1 MKMAYETVLV
11 GKKDDGKI
19 GIITLN
25 RPEAL
30 NTFNTALARDLSQ
43 ALLDLD
49 QDNEV
54 RVIIING
61 AGKCFSAGIDVSPDV
76 FEKMSPCEYY
86 DWITL
91 MEKAIVVI
99 SQIKKPVIASVHN
112 FAVANGIGI
121 VAAADLA
128 IAEEGVRLGAT
139 AINVGLN
146 CIGPQVSLYRNM
158 GKKRTLDLVLTGKL
172 IVAEEAERFGLLNK
186 VVPKGTLQE
195 ETLKMA
201 RELAAKSPLA
211 LWNAKKSFYD
221 MWDLEFTK
229 AMEMVNSQFALL
241 CSLKDAAEGIR
252 AFSEKR
258 NPTWQM
264 K

>member
-1 MKMAYETVLV
+1 MAYEAVLV
-11 GKKDDGKI
+11 EKKDDGKI

-25 RPEAL
+25 RPENL

-61 AGKCFSAGIDVSPDV
+61 AGKCFSAGIDISPAV
-76 FEKMSPCEYY
+76 FEKMAPNEYY

-99 SQIKKPVIASVHN
+99 SKIKKPVIASVHN

-128 IAEEGVRLGAT
+128 IAEEGVRMGAT

-146 CIGPQVSLYRNM
+146 CIGPQVALCRNI
-158 GKKRTLDLVLTGKL
+158 GKKRTLELVMTGKM
-172 IVAEEAERFGLLNK
+172 ITAEEAERFGLLNK

-201 RELAAKSPLA
+201 RELTSKSPLA
-211 LWNAKKSFYD
+211 LWSVKKSFYD
-221 MWDLEFTK
+221 MTDLEFGK
-229 AMEMVNSQFALL
+229 AMELVNNQFALL
-241 CSLKDAAEGIR
+241 CSLNDAAEGIK

-258 NPTWQM
+258 EPKWQL